1 MGKAASLFNGAGE
14 QTLLKRVTPTTEQR
28 EFLQTQWNALADH
41 LKQALYTDYGYPIS
55 TWLQGSYKYGT
66 LIRPV
71 HVDEE
76 YDVDVGIYFQWEN
89 DGDATPAPAQLRE
102 WVQRELLVFKSMNA
116 DVKSISEPPKER
128 CSRAIYEKKFHI
140 DTPVYHLE
148 KSTDTRRLAC
158 LSGKWEASDPKAI
171 YEWFKDIVWG
181 DDREQLR
188 RLIRYLKG
196 WAAVAFVESAAAR
209 PSSILL
215 TVLAAE
221 SFENHLLNR
230 FVGMDDEDALILVIK
245 DIHERLFGDRVVPN
259 PIDDSEDLNRIPDDH
274 WDVFL
279 TNLQAL
285 RNAAENAEAEQDEAA
300 AALAWSEVF
309 SFLMPLPPTQE
320 VEVVDDVSGRAIMV
334 LPEIE
339 IEVFDRV
346 SKKPV
351 GKYRNEVPS
360 VSKDCDL
367 IFKIV
372 NPHVI
377 PEYSTVEWTVRND
390 GDESDYIGDLGHRR
404 MGIRMLEAD
413 EHTSYSGLHFMDC
426 VVRFNGQ
433 VYAVRRVPV
442 TVKDIN
448 YPTRNP
454 PRPAYTKLFSKS
466 RRRR

>member
-76 YDVDVGIYFQWEN
+76 YDVDIGIYFQWES
-89 DGDATPAPAQLRE
+89 DGNATPAPTQLRE
-102 WVQRELLVFKSMNA
+102 WVQRELQVFKSLNA

-148 KSTDTRRLAC
+148 KSSDTRRLAC
-158 LSGKWEASDPKAI
+158 LSGKWEDSDPKAI
-171 YEWFKDIVWG
+171 YEWFKSAVWG
-181 DDREQLR
+181 GDREQLR

-215 TVLAAE
+215 TVLAAQ
-221 SFENHLLNR
+221 SFEDHWLSRLG
-230 FVGMDDEDALILVIK
+230 GMDDEDALTLVIK
-245 DIHERLFGDRVVPN
+245 DMHERLFGDRVVPN
-259 PIDDSEDLNRIPDDH
+259 PIDESEDLNRIPDVH

-309 SFLMPLPPTQE
+309 SFLMPLPQTQE
-320 VEVVDDVSGRAIMV
+320 VEVVEEVSGRAIMV

-339 IEVFDRV
+339 IEIFDRV
-346 SKKPV
+346 SKKPI
-351 GKYRNEVPS
+351 GKYRNEVPG
-360 VSKDCDL
+360 VPKDCDL

-377 PEYSTVEWTVRND
+377 PEYATVEWTVRND
-390 GDESDYIGDLGHRR
+390 GEESDYIGDLGHRR
-404 MGIRMLEAD
+404 MGIRLLEAN
-413 EHTSYSGLHFMDC
+413 EHTAYAGLHFMDC

-442 TVKDIN
+442 SVKDIN
-448 YPTRNP
+448 YPARNP
-454 PRPAYTKLFSKS
+454 PRPAYTKLFSKF

>member
-41 LKQALYTDYGYPIS
+41 LKKALYDDYGYPIS
-55 TWLQGSYKYGT
+55 TWLQGSYKSGT

-76 YDVDVGIYFQWEN
+76 YDVDVGIYFQWED
-89 DGDATPAPAQLRE
+89 DGNATPAPSQLRT
-102 WVQRELLVFKSMNA
+102 WVQQELLTFKSQNS

-158 LSGKWEASDPKAI
+158 LSGAWEDSDPKAI
-171 YEWFKDIVWG
+171 YEWFKDVVWG

-196 WAAVAFVESAAAR
+196 WAAVAFVESGAAR

-221 SFENHLLNR
+221 SFEKHLLSR
-230 FVGMDDEDALILVIK
+230 LVGMDDENALILVIK
-245 DIHERLFGDRVVPN
+245 DMHERLFDDRVVLN
-259 PIDDSEDLNRIPDDH
+259 PIDESENLNRIPDEH

-320 VEVVDDVSGRAIMV
+320 VEVVEEVSGRAIMV

-346 SKKPV
+346 SKKPI
-351 GKYRNEVPS
+351 GKHRNEVPS
-360 VSKDCDL
+360 VPKDCDL

-372 NPHVI
+372 NSHVI
-377 PEYSTVEWTVRND
+377 PEYASVEWTVRND
-390 GDESDYIGDLGHRR
+390 GEESDYIGDLGHRR

-413 EHTSYSGLHFMDC
+413 EHTAYAGLHFMDC

-442 TVKDIN
+442 TVKDVN
-448 YPTRNP
+448 YPARNP
-454 PRPAYTKLFSKS
+454 PRPAYTKLFSKF

>member
-14 QTLLKRVTPTTEQR
+14 QTLLKRVTPTAEQR
-28 EFLQTQWNALADH
+28 DFLQTQWNSLADH
-41 LKQALYTDYGYPIS
+41 LKKALYDDYGYTIS

-89 DGDATPAPAQLRE
+89 DGDATPAPAQLRA
-102 WVQRELLVFKSMNA
+102 WVQRELLVFKLLNA
-116 DVKSISEPPKER
+116 DIKSVAEPPKER

-158 LSGKWEASDPKAI
+158 LSGKWEDSDPKAI
-171 YEWFKDIVWG
+171 YEWFKNVVWG

-209 PSSILL
+209 PSSILI
-215 TVLAAE
+215 TVLAAQ
-221 SFENHLLNR
+221 SFEDHWLSRLG
-230 FVGMDDEDALILVIK
+230 GMDDEDALLLVIK
-245 DIHERLFGDRVVPN
+245 DMHERLFGDRVVPN
-259 PIDDSEDLNRIPDDH
+259 PIDESEDLNRIPADH

-285 RNAAENAEAEQDEAA
+285 RNAAETAEAEQDEAA

-320 VEVVDDVSGRAIMV
+320 VEVVEEVSGRAIMV

-346 SKKPV
+346 SKKPI

-367 IFKIV
+367 VFKIV
-372 NPHVI
+372 NRHVI
-377 PEYSTVEWTVRND
+377 PEYATVEWTVRND
-390 GDESDYIGDLGHRR
+390 GEESDYIGDLGHRR
-404 MGIRMLEAD
+404 MGIRLLEAN
-413 EHTSYSGLHFMDC
+413 EHTAYAGLHFMDC

-448 YPTRNP
+448 YPARNP
-454 PRPAYTKLFSKS
+454 PRPAYTKLFSKF

>member
-1 MGKAASLFNGAGE
+1 LGKAASLFYGAGE

-71 HVDEE
+71 HMDEE

-89 DGDATPAPAQLRE
+89 DGNATPAPTQLRD
-102 WVQRELLVFKSMNA
+102 WVQRELLVFKSLNA
-116 DVKSISEPPKER
+116 DVKNISEPPKER

-158 LSGKWEASDPKAI
+158 LTGAWEDSDPKAI
-171 YEWFKDIVWG
+171 YEWFKNVAGG

-221 SFENHLLNR
+221 SFEKHLLSR
-230 FVGMDDEDALILVIK
+230 AVGLDDEDALITIIQDL
-245 DIHERLFGDRVVPN
+245 HERLFGDRVVPN
-259 PIDDSEDLNRIPDDH
+259 PIDDSEDLNRIPDEY
-274 WDVFL
+274 WNVFL

-300 AALAWSEVF
+300 AALAWSEFF
-309 SFLMPLPPTQE
+309 SFLMPLPPAQE
-320 VEVVDDVSGRAIMV
+320 VEVVEEDSGRAIMV

-339 IEVFDRV
+339 IQVFDRAT
-346 SKKPV
+346 KKPI
-351 GKYRNEVPS
+351 GKYRNEIPS
-360 VSKDCDL
+360 VTKDCDL
-367 IFKIV
+367 TFKIV

-377 PEYSTVEWTVRND
+377 PEYASVEWTVRND
-390 GDESDYIGDLGHRR
+390 GEESDYIGDLGHRR

-413 EHTSYSGLHFMDC
+413 EHTAYAGLHFMDC
-426 VVRFNGQ
+426 VVRLNGQ
-433 VYAVRRVPV
+433 IYAVRRVPV

-448 YPTRNP
+448 YPARNP
-454 PRPAYTKLFSKS
+454 PRPAYTKLFSKF